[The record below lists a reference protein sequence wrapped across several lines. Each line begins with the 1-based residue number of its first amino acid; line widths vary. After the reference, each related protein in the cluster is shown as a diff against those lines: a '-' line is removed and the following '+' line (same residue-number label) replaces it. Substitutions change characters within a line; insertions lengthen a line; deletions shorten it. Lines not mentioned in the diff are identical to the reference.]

1 MISTKS
7 YSRFICSECHENLS
21 HLSSFRKAI
30 AEKQRELSKFLCR
43 IKEESD
49 VGDVSDFLFAGCGN
63 IELFK
68 VEPDVDPITFEP
80 VVIKT
85 EYLEETDKFPASSRP
100 KR

>member
-7 YSRFICSECHENLS
+7 NSRFICSKCHENLS

-49 VGDVSDFLFAGCGN
+49 VGDVLFAGCGN
-63 IELFK
+63 IKLLK
-68 VEPDVDPITFEP
+68 VEPDVNPITFEP

-85 EYLEETDKFPASSRP
+85 EYFEETDKFSAGSRS
-100 KR
+100 KK